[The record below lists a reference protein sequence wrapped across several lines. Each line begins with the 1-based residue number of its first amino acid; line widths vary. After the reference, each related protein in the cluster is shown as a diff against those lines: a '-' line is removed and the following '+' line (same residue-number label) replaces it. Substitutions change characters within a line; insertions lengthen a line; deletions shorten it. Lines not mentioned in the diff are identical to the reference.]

1 MSTDGSQGSRGGGQ
15 REDRKGLG
23 GAGVREAVRQ
33 GGSVCS
39 QDGIPSRKAVMGN
52 ARHLGRRP
60 WQYVPWQREPG
71 GVPGWL
77 GSTCSRCWHTGGP
90 T

>member
-23 GAGVREAVRQ
+23 GAGVREVVRQ

-52 ARHLGRRP
+52 VWHLGRRP
-60 WQYVPWQREPG
+60 WQCGPWRREPG
-71 GVPGWL
+71 RVPG
-77 GSTCSRCWHTGGP
+77 
-90 T
+90 